1 MTVLPR
7 NGGCFLLLFRGL
19 HWRRE
24 GAPVPPVARGL
35 VVLASGH
42 DDHRER
48 QIRTSGASTSVAPIC
63 QSGCQPLMNYG
74 KPIIAPTRVAANPV
88 LPTGTC
94 PASQNAHDRADRK
107 GDAPG
112 CGGHQKNRGSATQ
125 CNRPQT
131 AAMCRDLH
139 RRTRASC
146 LDSFGAGLRCG
157 KTGGR
162 NPQGAQG
169 IEDDGDVD
177 DLL

>member
-1 MTVLPR
+1 VTVLPR

-112 CGGHQKNRGSATQ
+112 CRGHQKNRGSATQ

-131 AAMCRDLH
+131 AAMCQWDVQGFAQEDKGLMPGLLRGGFAVRQD
-139 RRTRASC
+139 RRAKSAGRA
-146 LDSFGAGLRCG
+146 RH
-157 KTGGR
+157 
-162 NPQGAQG
+162 
-169 IEDDGDVD
+169 
-177 DLL
+177 